1 MYITIPVF
9 WIDDD
14 AERDEELT
22 GKKPTYTTGD
32 LSININHI
40 CAHHKDDN
48 GATMVR
54 LTNGDVFRSPVKYDA
69 FVDLLGECY
78 VSVELKMSEN

>member
-1 MYITIPVF
+1 MYISIPVF

-14 AERDEELT
+14 AEREEDLT
-22 GKKPTYTTGD
+22 GKPLSYTQGE
-32 LSININHI
+32 LSINVNHI

-54 LTNGDVFRSPVKYDA
+54 LANGDVFRSPLEYQSFVELLRECTIA
-69 FVDLLGECY
+69 VDLKL
-78 VSVELKMSEN
+78 SDN